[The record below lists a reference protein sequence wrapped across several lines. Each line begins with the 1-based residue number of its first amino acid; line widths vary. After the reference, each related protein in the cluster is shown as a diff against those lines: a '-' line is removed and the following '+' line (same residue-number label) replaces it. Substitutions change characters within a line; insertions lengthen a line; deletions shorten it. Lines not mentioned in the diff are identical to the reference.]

1 MKSLAEALRETE
13 YFLLDMDG
21 TLYIGDELI
30 GNMPQ
35 TLSFLREKG
44 KKIVYLTNN
53 SSKDAEEYREKLG
66 RLSLWGE
73 GDIVYSSGEA
83 TAEYLLTNFP
93 DKKVYLVGTDA
104 LKKEF
109 SARGVLLVDEDP
121 DICVLAYDTTLTYR
135 KLCDLTRFLFGG
147 AYYIATH
154 PDVNCPAPG
163 AFVPDVGSF
172 IELIAASTGRRP
184 DFIVGKPFTGMGE
197 NLERKFSAPKE
208 KFMMAGDRMHTDI
221 RFGNSCGFHS
231 LLVLSGE
238 TTKETMGNYPDRP
251 EFVLN
256 DFNEVVRY
264 F

>member
-53 SSKDAEEYREKLG
+53 SSKDTEEYREKLR

-83 TAEYLLTNFP
+83 TAEYLLANFP

-104 LKKEF
+104 LKKEI
-109 SARGVLLVDEDP
+109 SARGVLIADEDP

-172 IELIAASTGRRP
+172 IEMFKKSSGREP
-184 DFIVGKPFTGMGE
+184 DVIIGKPYNDMGRAVVSRYKVNPE
-197 NLERKFSAPKE
+197 EVV
-208 KFMMAGDRMHTDI
+208 MVGDRLYTDMA
-221 RFGNSCGFHS
+221 FAVNSGFKS
-231 LLVLSGE
+231 MLVLSGE
-238 TTKETMGNYPDRP
+238 TTKEMYDQSGMNLSVVFDS
-251 EFVLN
+251 VN
-256 DFNEVVRY
+256 DWTKY
-264 F
+264 L